1 MERAGRRVRDP
12 DPETGPARRQAG
24 LARRLLSPHRSELR
38 PPSSN
43 CGGDA
48 LCVYPVMV
56 SPELLRSVVDVLVG
70 DAEDLEIDARAT
82 FGEQLAD
89 CRAEASCDD
98 VLFEIGRASCR
109 ERVEVLL

>member
-1 MERAGRRVRDP
+1 
-12 DPETGPARRQAG
+12 
-24 LARRLLSPHRSELR
+24 
-38 PPSSN
+38 
-43 CGGDA
+43 
-48 LCVYPVMV
+48 MV

-98 VLFEIGRASCR
+98 VLFDGHKAWNSSSEGEDPFLVERFR
-109 ERVEVLL
+109 EPSIDDRRLESIACEHLRGFHGGADRMAV